1 MKKEINILENA
12 TQIMEAVNKGVLLTT
27 CADGEVNT
35 MAISWGMLGIEW
47 KKPLF
52 VTFVRQSR
60 HTKTLLDKNPEFT
73 INVPLGKIDKTVLS
87 VTGTESGR
95 DVNKIEKLN
104 LTLVPGD
111 TVSVPAIAELP
122 LTLECKVVYQQ
133 DQVLSLLE
141 QEKRNRF
148 YAPGTANEN
157 DFHTAYYGEITAAYI
172 IKE

>member
-1 MKKEINILENA
+1 MKQYIDAWEYAPHILSIINDGI
-12 TQIMEAVNKGVLLTT
+12 LLTT
-27 CADGEVNT
+27 QADGEVNT
-35 MAISWGMLGIEW
+35 MAIGWGHLGVEW

-52 VTFVRQSR
+52 IVYVRQSR
-60 HTKTLLDKNPEFT
+60 HTKSLLDKNPEFT

-95 DVNKIEKLN
+95 DVDKIKKLN

-111 TVSVPAIAELP
+111 TVSVPGIAELP

-133 DQVLSLLE
+133 DQDLSLL
-141 QEKRNRF
+141 QEEKKDRF
-148 YAPGTANEN
+148 YKVNTPNEG

-172 IKE
+172 IRD